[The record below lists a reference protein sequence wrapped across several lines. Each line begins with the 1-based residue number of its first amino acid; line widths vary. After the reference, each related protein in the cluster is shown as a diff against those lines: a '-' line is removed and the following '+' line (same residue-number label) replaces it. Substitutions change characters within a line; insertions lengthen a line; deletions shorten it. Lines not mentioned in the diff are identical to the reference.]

1 MMEHMMEHKLNLVLK
16 PSSVMCETL
25 QYIADI
31 KLTLRD
37 LEAQRQHYEEL
48 IESAVGVSKE
58 TIRKF
63 GFGFFS
69 SIMVPPDNSDDELDT
84 EIRSYTD
91 QLKKI
96 QSDIDVLRAELD
108 EAQASYKELKKEFRA
123 DAMKKVNAFIS
134 DLEDECKEGARK
146 VVVSHGTVDR
156 QD

>member
-1 MMEHMMEHKLNLVLK
+1 MKEHKLDLVLK
-16 PSSVMCETL
+16 ASSAMSETC

-31 KLTLRD
+31 ELTLRD
-37 LEAQRQHYEEL
+37 LEAQRQHYEGL

-63 GFGFFS
+63 GFDFFS
-69 SIMVPPDNSDDELDT
+69 SIMAPPDNSDDELDT
-84 EIRSYTD
+84 EIRSYID

-123 DAMKKVNAFIS
+123 DAMKKINAFIG
-134 DLEDECKEGARK
+134 DVAGECKEGARK
-146 VVVSHGTVDR
+146 VVVLHGTVDR

>member
-1 MMEHMMEHKLNLVLK
+1 MKEHRLNLALK
-16 PSSVMCETL
+16 ASSTMCETR
-25 QYIADI
+25 QYIANI
-31 KLTLRD
+31 ELTLRD
-37 LEAQRQHYEEL
+37 LEAQRQHYEGL

-63 GFGFFS
+63 GFGFFG

-123 DAMKKVNAFIS
+123 DAMKKINAFIG
-134 DLEDECKEGARK
+134 DVEDECKSQARK
-146 VVVSHGTVDR
+146 VVVLHGTVDR